1 MRARRCGRIGVREEV
16 LGMIQLNNVVKRY
29 DRFCLECSMEIPVGQ
44 VTGLIGRNGAGK
56 STAFKAILG
65 LIRADAGTIRVL
77 GKDVSA
83 LTQADREQIGVVL
96 SDSGFCSYLTI
107 KEILPM
113 LDAMY
118 ADFSREKFAADCD
131 RMGLP
136 LKKKIKEFSTGM
148 KRKLQILAALSHNA
162 KLLVL
167 DEPTAGLDVV
177 ARDALLGL
185 LREYAEGG
193 DRSIVI
199 SSHISSDLEGICDD
213 VYMIEDGKIV
223 LHEDTDVLLNNYGL
237 LKVTKEQFAKL
248 DRTHL
253 LRTREE
259 NFGYSCLTKE
269 RQFYQDNYPSV
280 VIERGSIDEV
290 ITMFGNR

>member
-1 MRARRCGRIGVREEV
+1 MVK
-16 LGMIQLNNVVKRY
+16 LNKVVKQY
-29 DRFCLECSMEIPVGQ
+29 DNFRLECSMEVPIGQ

-65 LIRADAGTIRVL
+65 LIHADEGTIEVF
-77 GKDVSA
+77 GKDA
-83 LTQADREQIGVVL
+83 ATLTQADKEQIGVVL
-96 SDSGFCSYLTI
+96 SDSGFCGYLSI
-107 KEILPM
+107 RDYVPV

-118 ADFSREKFAADCD
+118 ADFSGDQFVAVCE
-131 RMGLP
+131 RMQLP

-148 KRKLQILAALSHNA
+148 KRRLQIVAALSHNA

-177 ARDALLGL
+177 ARDELLGL
-185 LREYAEGG
+185 LREYAENG

-213 VYMIEDGKIV
+213 VYMIDNGKIV
-223 LHEDTDVLLNNYGL
+223 LHEDTDVLLNQYGL
-237 LKVTKEQFAKL
+237 LKVTQEQFGKL
-248 DRTHL
+248 DRSHIIKTKK
-253 LRTREE
+253 ES
-259 NFGYSCLTKE
+259 FGYSCLTDQ

-290 ITMFGNR
+290 ITMMAKNT